1 LGEIEKVLQSHE
13 AVQAAVVCV
22 QQGALCGF
30 VLRRQGS
37 AGGEDAS
44 ERALFGELEAL
55 CRAQLTE
62 YMVPRHWAT
71 IAELPLS
78 ANGKVARDRLPSLV
92 SADGRESDG
101 GDVKLSNRTVSAFGL
116 SVLALIGEV
125 LRVSPDT
132 LNLESTFFA
141 VGGNSL
147 TAIQLLF
154 SLRSQLRVNVS
165 VQELFSVASV
175 RALIDLAEERRS
187 QQQQQQQQQQQEVMV
202 ANVQLDVTELWL
214 SPVSRERGLLVLFNP
229 AGASGLCYMDLVS
242 ALSPYF
248 RSVDRVVVVDD
259 GAVAHGRPFLFKSID
274 AVADAA
280 VSLLQQHGLLD
291 GEDGEDGGKLVLGGW
306 SYGGVVAYEVAQRLS
321 KLGSKRPQALVLFDA
336 PLEAS
341 VVDEPYAAEGA
352 ANQSDTDDSHIVS
365 RANNHFELCTQMLT
379 KYHEAVA
386 LRTSVP
392 PCTVIDCRPV
402 EASLLI
408 NQKDSAL
415 VKRFTVEGSHWTML
429 YGQNALSL
437 AAVLEKLDVV

>member
-1 LGEIEKVLQSHE
+1 
-13 AVQAAVVCV
+13 
-22 QQGALCGF
+22 
-30 VLRRQGS
+30 
-37 AGGEDAS
+37 
-44 ERALFGELEAL
+44 
-55 CRAQLTE
+55 
-62 YMVPRHWAT
+62 MVPRHWAT

-92 SADGRESDG
+92 SADGRESVG

-175 RALIDLAEERRS
+175 RALIDLAEERCS
-187 QQQQQQQQQQQEVMV
+187 QQQQEVMV
-202 ANVQLDVTELWL
+202 PNVELDVTELWL

-259 GAVAHGRPFLFKSID
+259 GAVAHGRPFLFKSIE

-280 VSLLQQHGLLD
+280 VSLLQQHGLL
-291 GEDGEDGGKLVLGGW
+291 DGEDGGKLVLGGW

-341 VVDEPYAAEGA
+341 VVDEPYAAEVA

-386 LRTSVP
+386 LRTFVP

-402 EASLLI
+402 EASLHI